1 MLTFLMTMFEKFA
14 GYERLTL
21 SETERAIHLYKGEIV
36 GILGPGEHLLT
47 NRRNRLAVERFSLT
61 TPEFKSR
68 LERPL
73 FDKLPDVADA
83 HLTTVQT
90 GAEDVAVIERD
101 GAIYMVL
108 GPDTRLVLWTDA
120 GPWTVTRYAFTD
132 TLEID
137 AALLRRLVKART
149 LSEVAVLSVPEGSNA
164 VMFID
169 DHLARVL
176 EPGLYGF
183 WKSARVIT
191 SRQIDLKAQAMDVMG
206 QEVLTKDRVTI
217 RLNIAADYRVT
228 DPVKAVTA
236 VKDFADALYRALQVA
251 YRKTVGALTL
261 DALLERKGEVDAA
274 ALAKVRGDMAE
285 IGIEV
290 REITLKDVILP
301 GEMREILNTVIA
313 AQKEAEANVI
323 RRREETNATRSLA
336 NTAKVM
342 ADNPVMLRLKE
353 LEAIEAIASKVE
365 RLTISNGTEGL
376 LKDLVNLR
384 D

>member
-1 MLTFLMTMFEKFA
+1 MIMTTLEKIMGLT
-14 GYERLTL
+14 RVTL
-21 SETERAIHLYKGEIV
+21 SETERAIRLYKGEIK
-36 GILGPGEHLLT
+36 GILGPGEHVLD
-47 NRRNRLAVERFSLT
+47 NRRGRLTLERFSLT

-73 FDKLPDVADA
+73 FDKLPGVANA
-83 HLTTVQT
+83 HLTVVQT

-101 GAIYMVL
+101 GAIYTVL
-108 GPDTRLVLWTDA
+108 GPDERRVFWTDA
-120 GPWTVTRYAFTD
+120 GPWTVKTYAFAD
-132 TLEID
+132 GLDVEP
-137 AALLRRLVKART
+137 ALFRRLLKTRA
-149 LSEVAVLSVPEGSNA
+149 LDQVAVVQVEDGARGMVFLNNVL
-164 VMFID
+164 D
-169 DHLARVL
+169 RVL
-176 EPGLYGF
+176 TPGVYGF
-183 WKSARVIT
+183 WKSDRVIT
-191 SRQIDLKAQAMDVMG
+191 AKNIDLKAQAMDVVG

-217 RLNIAADYRVT
+217 RLNIVADYRVT
-228 DPVKAVTA
+228 DPVKAVMET
-236 VKDFADALYRALQVA
+236 KDFADALYRALQVA

-261 DALLERKGEVDAA
+261 DALLERKGEVDTA
-274 ALAKVRGDMAE
+274 ALEKVRADMAG

-301 GEMREILNTVIA
+301 GEMREILNTVVA

-376 LKDLVNLR
+376 LKDLVKLR